1 MSEFT
6 AGFAARHAAP
16 AELLARALSPL
27 PGFAAKAPGFAA
39 KAPGFAAE
47 ASGPAPEPVHFRPAG
62 GPKHFS
68 PADRA
73 SNPTEGWDPLD
84 PMVPEEEAV
93 DPVEAARA
101 AGYAEGLAAAAA
113 TAGDAFA
120 RDHALLA
127 DIAATLGG
135 AGRVDRA
142 AMAGRLRQ
150 TVMVL
155 LTRLVGEVGVSPD
168 LLAGRVAA
176 AAEMLADAGESAL
189 LRVHPDD
196 VALLEGR
203 LPHTIF
209 AAGDQALGRGS
220 FVLESASTVV
230 EDGPELWLA
239 QLAAAI
245 DRVPVPPA
253 C

>member
-1 MSEFT
+1 MSDFV

-16 AELLARALSPL
+16 AELLARAMSPL
-27 PGFAAKAPGFAA
+27 PGFAPRAVGS
-39 KAPGFAAE
+39 
-47 ASGPAPEPVHFRPAG
+47 ASEPIHFRPSP

-73 SNPTEGWDPLD
+73 VNPTEGWDPLSPTIEEPPAFD
-84 PMVPEEEAV
+84 PI
-93 DPVEAARA
+93 EAARA
-101 AGYAEGLAAAAA
+101 EGYAEGLAAAAA
-113 TAGDAFA
+113 TASDVFA

-142 AMAGRLRQ
+142 AMANRLRQ
-150 TVMVL
+150 TVML
-155 LTRLVGEVGVSPD
+155 LLSRLVGEVGVSPE
-168 LLAGRVAA
+168 LLAARIGA
-176 AAEMLADAGESAL
+176 AAEMLAESGESAL

-196 VALLEGR
+196 VALLNGR
-203 LPHTIF
+203 LPGTIF
-209 AAGDQALGRGS
+209 AAGDASLARGG
-220 FVLESASTVV
+220 FILESASTVI
-230 EDGPELWLA
+230 EDGPEIWLE
-239 QLAAAI
+239 QLARAI

>member
-1 MSEFT
+1 MGERAGTASGFV
-6 AGFAARHAAP
+6 AGFAARHAATPDRMARVLEP
-16 AELLARALSPL
+16 AT
-27 PGFAAKAPGFAA
+27 GFAAVAPGRR
-39 KAPGFAAE
+39 
-47 ASGPAPEPVHFRPAG
+47 SEPVHFAPQR
-62 GPKHFS
+62 GPRHFS
-68 PADRA
+68 PADR
-73 SNPTEGWDPLD
+73 STNPTEGWDPLD
-84 PMVPEEEAV
+84 PTIPDLP

-101 AGYAEGLAAAAA
+101 EGYAEGLAAAAA
-113 TAGDAFA
+113 NASDVFA

-135 AGRVDRA
+135 GVHVDRA

-150 TVMVL
+150 TVML
-155 LTRLVGEVGVSPD
+155 LLSRLVGEVGVSPD
-168 LLAGRVAA
+168 LLSSRIGAA
-176 AAEMLADAGESAL
+176 TELLADAGESAL

-203 LPHTIF
+203 LPETIF
-209 AAGDQALGRGS
+209 AAGDASLTRGS

-230 EDGPELWLA
+230 EDGPELWLE
-239 QLAAAI
+239 QLGAAI